1 MVKKNHTTVTEFILL
16 GFTDQPR
23 LRIPLFLLFLLI
35 YLVTLVE
42 NLGMIFLIR
51 SDSRLHT
58 PMYFFISNLSLLDVA
73 YSTVITPKML
83 IALVA
88 DRKTIPF
95 NECAV
100 QFFFFC
106 LAVSTECYLLAAMAY
121 DRLTAICSPLLYV
134 VIMSRRLCILLV
146 VGAYACGFLNS
157 LIQSCFIFNLSFC
170 CSNVINHF
178 FCDVPPLLKLS
189 CSDTHTTHI
198 VHFTLSTIV
207 VSSTTLTILI
217 SYIFIL
223 ATIFRINSSSSQHKT
238 FSTCAFH
245 LTAVIIFY
253 GTGAFMYVRPYS
265 HFTMA
270 QDKIISVFYTLL
282 IPMLNPL
289 IYSLRNREV
298 KDALKRISKRT
309 SPA

>member
-1 MVKKNHTTVTEFILL
+1 IMRRNDTTVTEFILL

-35 YLVTLVE
+35 YLATLVE

-51 SDSRLHT
+51 NDSRLHT

-73 YSTVITPKML
+73 YSTVIAPKMR
-83 IALVA
+83 IALVT

-100 QFFFFC
+100 QFFCCCF
-106 LAVSTECYLLAAMAY
+106 AVSTECYLLA
-121 DRLTAICSPLLYV
+121 PLLYV

-146 VGAYACGFLNS
+146 VGSYACGFLNS
-157 LIQSCFIFNLSFC
+157 LIQSCFIFYLSFC
-170 CSNVINHF
+170 SSNVINHF

-189 CSDTHTTHI
+189 CSDTHTTHV

-245 LTAVIIFY
+245 LTAVTIFY

-265 HFTMA
+265 HFAMA

-298 KDALKRISKRT
+298 KDALKRISQKT
-309 SPA
+309 CPT